1 MKPSELNNHDFGQEI
16 GRIYNDCR
24 SFESAGLAIR
34 AYLELETSQP
44 SELEALRAE
53 ASLTAAIVQALSTA
67 MSGDLMMVATK
78 EQTSAVWADVVRE
91 AATLMR
97 LRKRQVEID
106 PIFNNP
112 QPTQETTT

>member
-34 AYLELETSQP
+34 AYLALEASQP
-44 SELEALRAE
+44 SELESLRAE
-53 ASLTAAIVQALSTA
+53 VSRTASVIQALALA
-67 MSGDLMMVATK
+67 MPG
-78 EQTSAVWADVVRE
+78 EQTNICSLAASAADWDDLVEE
-91 AATLMR
+91 AGNLIR
-97 LRKRQVEID
+97 IRKRQVVID

-112 QPTQETTT
+112 QPTQETTK